1 MIRVIIEHQVKTGQ
15 DIFPLLRE
23 LRTNAMQYLGYVSG
37 ETLVNTKDIS
47 NILVIST
54 WQTLEAW
61 NVWEESRLRATFNQ
75 PVEALSLGKSKV
87 RTYSIVSI

>member
-23 LRTNAMQYLGYVSG
+23 LRANAMQYSGYVSS
-37 ETLVNTKDIS
+37 ETLVSTENIS
-47 NILVIST
+47 NIIVVST

-61 NVWEESRLRATFNQ
+61 NVWEESRVRAAFNQ
-75 PVEALSLGKSKV
+75 QVEALLLGKSKV
-87 RTYSIVSI
+87 RKYSVVST